1 MSLAIDH
8 VVIAVEAL
16 RPAITRFRSEGYTV
30 MPGGKH
36 ANGATENALIC
47 FADGSYLELLALT
60 GEPPAPGMVDF
71 SRMMSAGPGPV
82 GFALRLSGLGTMA
95 TAMRSRGIGVGDV
108 IKGERQR
115 PDGVQVAWKLA
126 LVDDGFLPFLIE
138 DVTPHELRVPDD
150 PAITTHANGRRGIE
164 SVVIGARDL
173 RLTATRYMHLL
184 GAAPDAMMRF
194 RLENADIALE
204 WRKAQFA
211 DERLVDIGYY
221 RTLPEEH

>member
-1 MSLAIDH
+1 MSFAIDH

-16 RPAITRFRSEGYTV
+16 RPAIARFRSEGYTV
-30 MPGGKH
+30 TSGGRH

-60 GEPPAPGMVDF
+60 GAPPTPGLIDF
-71 SRMMSAGPGPV
+71 SHMMAAGPGPV
-82 GFALRLSGLGTMA
+82 GFALRLNGLGTMA
-95 TAMRSRGIGVGDV
+95 TAMRARGVGVGDV

-115 PDGVQVAWKLA
+115 PDGIQVAWKLA
-126 LVDDGFLPFLIE
+126 LIDEGFLPFLIE
-138 DVTPHELRVPDD
+138 DVTPHQLRVPDD
-150 PAITTHANGRRGIE
+150 PAITTHPNGRRGIL

-184 GAAPDAMMRF
+184 GAPPDPMMRF

-204 WRKAQFA
+204 WRKYQN
-211 DERLVDIGYY
+211 DGERLIDIGYY
-221 RTLPEEH
+221 RELPDEP